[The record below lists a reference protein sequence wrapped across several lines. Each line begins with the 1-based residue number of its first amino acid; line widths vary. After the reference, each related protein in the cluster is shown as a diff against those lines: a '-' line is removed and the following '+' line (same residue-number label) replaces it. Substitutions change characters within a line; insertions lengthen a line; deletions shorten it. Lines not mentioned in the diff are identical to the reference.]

1 MKIDAL
7 LKSAE
12 PSEIEDKARQLER
25 LGYDGVWTFEA
36 QNDPF
41 LPLSF
46 ALNASETLSLGTNIT
61 VAFARSPFALAQTS
75 WDLQRFA
82 KGRFK
87 LGLGTQVKAHIER
100 RYSIK
105 FDKPAAKIEEYIIC
119 LRAIWDSFQSGNAPN
134 FNGEFYKFTLLTDFF
149 NPGPNLC
156 AHIPIYLAG
165 VNPLMCEVAGRVAD
179 GFHVH
184 PMHTK
189 SFLKDMVIPNINRG
203 LKASENPG
211 RNFELY
217 APIFVITGQTDKE
230 KARMKKIV
238 CQQIAFYGSTP
249 NYASLF
255 SYHGYPELGKKLNIS
270 LKRGEID
277 TMGDLIPDELLEQ
290 IAVIDNPE
298 NIAKRIVDRY
308 FGVLNRVSLY
318 CSLDNENPSGLFTDL
333 PAKINN
339 VLAVIRD

>member
-12 PSEIEDKARQLER
+12 PSEIKDKVRRLEE

-46 ALNASETLSLGTNIT
+46 ALNASRTLSLGTNIT

-87 LGLGTQVKAHIER
+87 LGLGTQVKAHLER

-105 FDKPAAKIEEYIIC
+105 SDKPAAKIEEYIIC
-119 LRAIWDSFQSGNAPN
+119 LRAIWDSFQNGNVPN
-134 FNGEFYKFTLLTDFF
+134 FNGEFYKFSLLTDFF
-149 NPGPNLC
+149 NPGPNPC
-156 AHIPIYLAG
+156 SYIPIYLAG

-184 PMHTK
+184 PMHTT
-189 SFLKDMVIPNINRG
+189 SFLKDMIIPNINRG
-203 LKASENPG
+203 LNVSENPR

-217 APIFVITGQTDKE
+217 APIFVITGHNDRE
-230 KARMKKIV
+230 KAKMKKTV

-255 SYHGYPELGKKLNIS
+255 SYHGYPELGKKLNTS

-277 TMGDLIPDELLEQ
+277 AMGDLIPDDLLEQ

-298 NIAKRIVDRY
+298 NIAKRIVERY
-308 FGVLNRVSLY
+308 LGTLNRVSLY
-318 CSLDNENPSGLFTDL
+318 CSLDNENASDLLIDL
-333 PAKINN
+333 PVKVNN
-339 VLAVIRD
+339 LLAVIRD